1 MNKEFLA
8 ELELLLDTSVPE
20 PIEYRLHYDQS
31 GKIYSCTTQDHPT
44 DTQYVVVDKGQYDR
58 YYDYY
63 VIDGHLKKFD
73 RDFKNRVNL
82 TKSDRGYKTVK
93 GHAGIIL
100 ENEDYPEI
108 EYYERRNH

>member
-1 MNKEFLA
+1 MNAEFLA
-8 ELELLLDTSVPE
+8 ELEQLLDKSLPE
-20 PIEYRLHYDQS
+20 PIEYRFHYDET
-31 GKIYSCTTQDHPT
+31 GRIYLCTTQDHPANT
-44 DTQYVVVDKGQYDR
+44 SYLVVNEEQYHR

-82 TKSDRGYKTVK
+82 AKSNKGYKTVK

-100 ENEDYPEI
+100 EDEDYPEI
-108 EYYERRNH
+108 EYYEYRNS